1 MNKSLMIDFESWGL
15 GSNAVLL
22 SLGAV
27 HFCPVTGEIHSQFFA
42 HIDPRLQPGRDI
54 DPSTVLWW
62 LKQEDA
68 ARAVITT
75 SIEAADTIDAGFD
88 EDSTDEEISAAHQA
102 AAFPINQVAQA
113 FIAWTESLGGD
124 LEVWTNGAV
133 DHAWL
138 ESMMAY
144 SGYKNPIKF
153 WLQRDY
159 RTMKALYPQV
169 PLERTG
175 TLHNALDDATTQAKH
190 LAKIFTFMAEGTP
203 LAFDL
208 PRPVVAYLDDKAFNE
223 EQDKAADQP
232 QYKQEPYGGERVE
245 MSAECEAALEAQ
257 FSGDDIA
264 QVINEDNAAQQA
276 QAIGQQSDETQPLHD
291 KRLG

>member
-1 MNKSLMIDFESWGL
+1 MNKQLMVDFESWGL

-75 SIEAADTIDAGFD
+75 SIEAADVIDAGFD
-88 EDSTDEEISAAHQA
+88 EDSSDEEISAAHQA

-138 ESMMAY
+138 ESMMTY

-175 TLHNALDDATTQAKH
+175 TLHNALDDAITQAKH
-190 LAKIFTFMAEGTP
+190 LAAIFSHIHSADPE
-203 LAFDL
+203 L
-208 PRPVVAYLDDKAFNE
+208 PKPVLEYLTNQQV
-223 EQDKAADQP
+223 QDNAVVLDSRYAD
-232 QYKQEPYGGERVE
+232 
-245 MSAECEAALEAQ
+245 
-257 FSGDDIA
+257 SGDVAQVETGFYGEDPALAAEASFSADDIQ

-276 QAIGQQSDETQPLHD
+276 QAIGQQPDDTQPLHD